1 MTTLY
6 YNNFTRGCLDEDLS
20 GRFDLPVFNNGFPLI
35 KNFISNY
42 KGNLKYRTGFEY
54 VAQTKDNSV
63 ARLMQFKFNTEQAY
77 LMVMTPN
84 IITFYTYDS
93 NGDFGGVN
101 DTAIQNDIPV
111 LSSNKQGGYII
122 SDARGNSDIYTVING
137 TGSKAIGN
145 WSTYWLQVKYP
156 APYVVKQY
164 SIRADNNGS
173 PEYPSSW
180 NLLASNNGSDWVVV
194 DSRKNQ
200 TFSLSQTK
208 TFSVL
213 GDVRYSYYRLKFTS
227 GVHSSGNGEIGKV
240 TFSGYI
246 DPSAIL
252 QIVTGANAEQNEK
265 MVKAQNADVMYLTSE
280 NYPPQKLTR
289 KSANSFTIENVSA
302 DGIDF
307 TSVGFPSSC
316 CFYKGRLWYGG
327 FTKKPTTIKG
337 SKVINY
343 DHFTIPSSDK
353 KDDDALSLMLSDISD
368 PISWI
373 YGGKSNLIVGNP
385 EGISV
390 VNGGETGK
398 TITSKDVNADLAN
411 KEGAFNSIPTEK
423 DGKMIY
429 ISSDRNRVFSFDYDL
444 ISESFKSSSLNL
456 LKETV
461 GDLRELHYKKGVNN
475 LVFGRLGNGQMVT
488 LLYNPEEN
496 IIGWYNIETDG
507 FVHSMCTVTRPD
519 GYDDLYICVE
529 RNGNMYI
536 ERMCDEVAFTS
547 FYQTDYENDETKEKY
562 NRIQME
568 ELKKC
573 IYLDGAVR
581 LSNEYMSKITINGDR
596 LVSDDKIFTEDF
608 VGHYIVYKTK
618 TGAER
623 GEMFVTE
630 FINSGELKVN
640 TMSRDVSPLSYD
652 SWYLTFNKISD
663 LDDVEGQKQTVFAD
677 GGYIGEFVVQNG
689 EVDLGGEYTVA
700 TVGYPYTGLVKTFNC
715 GPVTQNGNA
724 QTMKKRIAEFVLRFV
739 NSSGFEIG
747 TDINNMQQTQL
758 FSPSGFY
765 DMPPLLANGD
775 VRVLYNDNHANE
787 KCVYMR
793 QQYPLPCVLTMLEYK
808 LNVEALE

>member
-6 YNNFTRGCLDEDLS
+6 FNNFTRGCLDEDLS

-77 LMVMTPN
+77 LMVLTPN
-84 IITFYTYDS
+84 IATFYTYDS
-93 NGDFGGVN
+93 NGEFGGVN
-101 DTAIQNDIPV
+101 DTVIQSDIPV
-111 LSSNKQGGYII
+111 LSSNTQDGYVV
-122 SDARGNSDIYTVING
+122 SDARGSSDIYTVFNG
-137 TGSKAIGN
+137 TGSKGVGD
-145 WSTYWLQVKYP
+145 WSTYWIQVQYP

-164 SIRADNNGS
+164 SIRADNLGS
-173 PEYPSSW
+173 PEYPTSW
-180 NLLASNNGSDWVVV
+180 NLLASNDGNDWVVI
-194 DSRKNQ
+194 DSREGQ
-200 TFSLSQTK
+200 TFSLSQMK
-208 TFSVL
+208 TYSAQNEK
-213 GDVRYSYYRLKFTS
+213 RYLYYRLKFTS
-227 GVHSSGNGEIGKV
+227 GIHSSGVGEIGRV
-240 TFSGYI
+240 IFAGYI

-252 QIVTGANAEQNEK
+252 QIQTGASAVQNEK

-280 NYPPQKLTR
+280 GYPPQKLTR
-289 KSANSFTIENVSA
+289 KSANSFEISNVTAS
-302 DGIDF
+302 GLDF
-307 TSVGFPSSC
+307 TSLGFPSSC

-327 FTKKPTTIKG
+327 FEKKPTTIKG
-337 SKVINY
+337 SKVIEY
-343 DHFTIPSSDK
+343 DNFTIPSSGK

-398 TITSKDVNADLAN
+398 TITSTEVNADLAN
-411 KEGAFNSIPTEK
+411 KEGAYNAIPTEK

-461 GDLRELHYKKGVNN
+461 GDLRELHYKKGINN

-496 IIGWYNIETDG
+496 IIGWYNIDTNG

-536 ERMCDEVAFTS
+536 ERLCDEVAFTP
-547 FYQTDYENDETKEKY
+547 FYETDYENDENKEKY

-573 IYLDGAVR
+573 VYLDGAVR
-581 LSNEYMSKITINGDR
+581 VSREYRSKITVDGDK
-596 LVSDDKIFTEDF
+596 LISDDNIFTEDF
-608 VGHYIVYKTK
+608 VSHFIVYKTK
-618 TGAER
+618 TGEEH
-623 GEMFVTE
+623 GEIYVKEFV
-630 FINSGELKVN
+630 NSGELNIEVRSK
-640 TMSRDVSPLSYD
+640 DVFPMSYD
-652 SWYLTFNKISD
+652 SWYLSFNEISD
-663 LDDVEGQKQTVFAD
+663 LDDVEGQEQTVFAD
-677 GGYIGEFVVQNG
+677 GGYIGEFVVEG
-689 EVDLGGEYTVA
+689 GKIDLGGEYTVA
-700 TVGYPYTGLVKTFNC
+700 TIGYPYIGVVKTFNC

-724 QTMKKRIAEFVLRFV
+724 QTMKKRISEFVLRFV

-758 FSPSGFY
+758 FSPNGFY
-765 DMPPLLANGD
+765 DMPPLLTNGD
-775 VRVLYNDNHANE
+775 IRVLYNDNHSNE

-793 QQYPLPCVLTMLEYK
+793 QKYPLPCVLTMLEYK
-808 LNVEALE
+808 LNLEALE